1 MANSAE
7 TLLQVVTLVR
17 VGRREE
23 AFSLLE
29 SGDFS
34 LLEKAVSRASWGE
47 ERETLTRGADFAYW
61 LLGRLPNRQKGRVTP
76 EMLAWTIPLRSRL
89 PKPKA
94 SAFALR
100 SQLKAQLRLS
110 R

>member
-1 MANSAE
+1 MANLAE
-7 TLLQVVTLVR
+7 TLAEVVALVR
-17 VGRREE
+17 AGKREE

-34 LLEKAVSRASWGE
+34 LLEKVVSKASWGA
-47 ERETLTRGADFAYW
+47 EREAQTRGADWAYW
-61 LLGRLPNRQKGRVTP
+61 LLGRLPNRQKGRITP
-76 EMLAWTIPLRSRL
+76 EMLDWTISLRSRL

-94 SAFALR
+94 SVFAVR
-100 SQLKAQLRLS
+100 SQLKAQLRIS